1 MGPKRVQKNAP
12 KKLQANESIAED
24 QPSCSGL
31 KENELADT
39 FVKHF
44 TVEGGPAYQV
54 QTEDYKKPKIF
65 VATPCYA
72 GQVHVKYMESVM
84 SLSQMLSQNGIGM
97 EFYSIP
103 FDSLIPRA
111 RNASITR
118 FMNDSLSTHIL
129 FIDSDIQFHPTSVMK
144 MLKEDKEII
153 AGCYPKKAI
162 DWDAMK
168 TNHSKPLNTI
178 ELIQSSVRYAYNMKP
193 QRTHV
198 IERGCVEV
206 LDAPTGFLMIKKS
219 AIREMIHTYPETEY
233 INDVGAY
240 GKKDE
245 NRFFDLFQ
253 TQVFEGRYL
262 SEDYGF
268 CRLWQ
273 KMKKPIYADL
283 TVKLNHIGQFSYL
296 GDPLLHLKNSD
307 SVQMTTK
314 EV

>member
-1 MGPKRVQKNAP
+1 MGPKRTQKNAL
-12 KKLQANESIAED
+12 KKPVAED
-24 QPSCSGL
+24 QPSGSGL
-31 KENELADT
+31 KENELAET

-44 TVEGGPAYQV
+44 TVKGGPAYQV
-54 QTEDYKKPKIF
+54 QTEDYAKPKIF

-118 FMNDSLSTHIL
+118 FMNDSPSTHIL

-162 DWDAMK
+162 DWDTMK
-168 TNHSKPLNTI
+168 ANHSKPLNTI

-193 QRTHV
+193 QRTHT

-233 INDVGAY
+233 VNDVGAY
-240 GKKDE
+240 GTKDE

-253 TQVFEGRYL
+253 SQVFDGRYL